1 MQHKKGGDKGNESP
15 LDGLCRLGRLVIY
28 RVTFERELFQ
38 TTYSSPVIVPD
49 HYTLAPVYPHNIGQV
64 PFLQESDRYRE
75 DVRESERQGRSFE
88 PEYGLTLH
96 IIEPLY
102 LIQKSYHTLLNF
114 QGRIRMQVRFSLFQ
128 TDKDIETDI
137 TVTVRLPR
145 GRQSDCLFTTLI
157 IPLSF
162 YSYHNLRRNA

>member
-1 MQHKKGGDKGNESP
+1 MQHKKDRYNESESP

-38 TTYSSPVIVPD
+38 TTYSSPVIVSD
-49 HYTLAPVYPHNIGQV
+49 HYTLAPVYPHNIRQI
-64 PFLQESDRYRE
+64 PLLQKRDSYRE
-75 DVRESERQGRSFE
+75 DIRQNERQGRSFE

-114 QGRIRMQVRFSLFQ
+114 QGRIRMQVSFSLFQ
-128 TDKDIETDI
+128 NCPKI
-137 TVTVRLPR
+137 VPNR
-145 GRQSDCLFTTLI
+145 
-157 IPLSF
+157 
-162 YSYHNLRRNA
+162 